1 MSRMPR
7 ISSSYV
13 TGPRTAAGARPR
25 ADHRLRHHLG
35 GDPAPGVQDDQRAP
49 LTWRAR

>member
-13 TGPRTAAGARPR
+13 TGPRTAAGA
-25 ADHRLRHHLG
+25 H
-35 GDPAPGVQDDQRAP
+35 PAPIS
-49 LTWRAR
+49 ARVTTSAAIGHLACRTTSARR